1 MEEEKPKMVVS
12 PMVNHDVSS
21 EAPTLFKPPP
31 GIPMAGQWSLTRPS
45 RGRARRPAS
54 RSVSIFSNKLIFF

>member
-1 MEEEKPKMVVS
+1 MEEEKPKMVIS
-12 PMVNHDVSS
+12 PMAVNNDVSS

-31 GIPMAGQWSLTRPS
+31 GIPMAGQWSLTRS